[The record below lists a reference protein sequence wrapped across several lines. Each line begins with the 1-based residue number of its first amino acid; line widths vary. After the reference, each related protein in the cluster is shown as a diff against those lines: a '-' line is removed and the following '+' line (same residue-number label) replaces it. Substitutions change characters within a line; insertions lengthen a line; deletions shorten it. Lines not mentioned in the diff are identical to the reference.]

1 LKYKIL
7 MPLFMLLSAFLL
19 TSGIRVQIL
28 DAAEEE
34 PSFAESISVTV
45 NCTTAELTIFS
56 TVDSIDVSLVHFP
69 SEVNLNRSELIDAIS
84 IIVAFSRSGSGFLI
98 VFNNTDAATARSLA
112 DTVKGSIEN
121 AFNVGFTWNI
131 TKIKNSYVYVEYIG
145 PGKMDL
151 TEYISWLM
159 EKCLAPDLKG
169 FTLTFLP
176 MSSEEKAF
184 VEVGATK
191 ESGSF
196 NWVYFM
202 TVGYSTSTPVGT
214 GPHKIDI
221 LDLLNVESL
230 TPSNY
235 ASYKGWFASTV
246 QFIVVSNETVS
257 FLSSEPG
264 LVNPPTQLKGW
275 LINIPTQP
283 PAQLIAQ
290 FSFAN
295 DPTPVDRLSITFSGL
310 IIPEFTAPIQLILL
324 ILAISV
330 TLAARKRLR
339 VSFK

>member
-1 LKYKIL
+1 MKYKVL

-19 TSGIRVQIL
+19 TSGICVSTV
-28 DAAEEE
+28 DATEEE

-56 TVDSIDVSLVHFP
+56 TVHSIDASLVHFP
-69 SEVNLNRSELIDAIS
+69 SEVNLNRGELIDATS
-84 IIVAFSRSGSGFLI
+84 ITVAFSRDGSSLLI
-98 VFNNTDAATARSLA
+98 AFNNTDAATARTLA
-112 DTVKGSIEN
+112 DAVKGSIEN
-121 AFNVGFTWNI
+121 AFNAGFIWNT
-131 TKIKNSYVYVEYIG
+131 TKIESSYVYVEYIG
-145 PGKMDL
+145 PGKRDL
-151 TEYISWLM
+151 TEYTSWLM
-159 EKCLAPDLKG
+159 ERCLAPDLKG

-176 MSSEEKAF
+176 ISSEENAF
-184 VEVGATK
+184 VGVNAAK
-191 ESGSF
+191 ESGGF
-196 NWVYFM
+196 NWIYFM
-202 TVGYSTSTPVGT
+202 TVGYSTSAPVGM

-230 TPSNY
+230 TPSSY
-235 ASYKGWFASTV
+235 ASYEGWFISTV
-246 QFIVVSNETVS
+246 QFVVVSNGTVS

-264 LVNPPTQLKGW
+264 LMSPPTQLKGW
-275 LINIPTQP
+275 LTNIPPQP

-290 FSFAN
+290 FSFAD

-310 IIPEFTAPIQLILL
+310 IIPEFTAPTQLILL